1 MVEDARERKKYEA
14 PKVTVISLRPEEA
27 VLAACKTN
35 TGGGPVGSGCQH
47 GNCRGNG
54 S

>member
-1 MVEDARERKKYEA
+1 MRESVNQKKTYES
-14 PKVTVISLRPEEA
+14 PKLTRISLRPEEA
-27 VLAACKTN
+27 VLAHCKTQS
-35 TGGGPVGSGCQH
+35 GGGPVAAGCQH